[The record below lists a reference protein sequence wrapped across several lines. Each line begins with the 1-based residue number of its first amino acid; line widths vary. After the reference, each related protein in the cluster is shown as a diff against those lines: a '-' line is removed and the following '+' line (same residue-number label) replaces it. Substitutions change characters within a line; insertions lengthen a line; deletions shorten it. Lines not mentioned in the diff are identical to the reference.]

1 MVNLYHV
8 FHVALARS
16 TSPQFPKFP
25 HFGAF
30 SPTQLHRNGAPAE
43 FTRGPRAG
51 TLSGSMPKTELLPL
65 LLNDDQLVATS
76 KPAGCVSV
84 PSKGETRVAS
94 RMLADQLGLPFKG
107 EVDPRIRPVH
117 RIDKDTSGV
126 LLFAKNRQAQQ
137 FVSEQFQNRKVDK
150 EYLALVI
157 GNPAERE
164 GVIDAPMRR
173 DPSNNLRMEIHR
185 VGKPAVTHWKLL
197 QRFRGFSLLQVM
209 PQTGKTHQI
218 RVHLTSIGHPLVVDP
233 LYGSRM
239 RKKDELEREPG
250 LYLST
255 FKRDYRPPREDEEER
270 PLIGR
275 LTLHAH
281 KLSLLHPNGSRLNLQ
296 ADPPKDFRAAVNMLT
311 KYAS

>member
-1 MVNLYHV
+1 MMM
-8 FHVALARS
+8 
-16 TSPQFPKFP
+16 
-25 HFGAF
+25 
-30 SPTQLHRNGAPAE
+30 
-43 FTRGPRAG
+43 
-51 TLSGSMPKTELLPL
+51 SGSMPKTEILPL
-65 LLNDDQLVATS
+65 LLNDDLLVATS

-84 PSKGETRVAS
+84 PSKGEPRVAS
-94 RMLADQLGLPFKG
+94 KMLAAQLGIPYKG
-107 EVDPRIRPVH
+107 DVDPRIRPVH

-126 LLFAKNRQAQQ
+126 LLFAKTRAAQQ
-137 FVSEQFQNRKVDK
+137 FLSEQFQNRKVEK

-173 DPSNNLRMEIHR
+173 DPSNGLRMEIHR
-185 VGKPAVTHWKLL
+185 VGKPALTKWKLL
-197 QRFRGFSLLQVM
+197 QRFRGYSLLQVM

-218 RVHLTSIGHPLVVDP
+218 RVHLASIGHPLVVDA
-233 LYGSRM
+233 LYGSRL
-239 RKKDELEREPG
+239 RKKDELGREQG

-255 FKRDYRPPREDEEER
+255 FKRDYRAPREEDEER

-281 KLSLLHPNGSRLNLQ
+281 KLSLTHPDGSAINLQ
-296 ADPPKDFRAAVNMLT
+296 AEPPKDFRAAVNMLT